1 MYCEDS
7 CLLEGKLASVSS
19 LSAEAKWSLGTAT
32 EGLLITHG
40 TSAEQLRVFSVARDL
55 TKQLK
60 LFFKP

>member
-1 MYCEDS
+1 MQ
-7 CLLEGKLASVSS
+7 GKLASLFS

-55 TKQLK
+55 IKQLK